1 MPSPGFRRGPVCSLP
16 AVGPHLSDSQ
26 GFPSL
31 DGTIFDRQG
40 WRMGWPSVGD
50 GGRRGSIASNRGSVG
65 TVR

>member
-1 MPSPGFRRGPVCSLP
+1 MPSPGFRWGPVCSLP

-40 WRMGWPSVGD
+40 RRWD
-50 GGRRGSIASNRGSVG
+50 GRVSAMAAEGVHCFK
-65 TVR
+65 